1 MKNKDISFVYNSF
14 GKPYLLK
21 PKGLFLNVSHSGKWV
36 VCITHNQEVGVDI
49 EKIRPVDIQIFERL
63 FTVEEVRAINNK
75 KKTER
80 LYEYYQL
87 WTKKEGFVKM
97 IGRGLAIPLN
107 SNCSKCK
114 GVFSVRQTYINSLV
128 FFKHYTFE
136 SDYVITACA
145 RDDSFPDK
153 LEIVEF
159 SS

>member
-1 MKNKDISFVYNSF
+1 M
-14 GKPYLLK
+14 
-21 PKGLFLNVSHSGKWV
+21 
-36 VCITHNQEVGVDI
+36 THKQEVGVDI

-75 KKTER
+75 KKIER

-107 SNCSKCK
+107 SNCSKCE

-159 SS
+159 SSL